1 MKRAL
6 LILFGVLFLAPL
18 ARTGPCDATAQPDTG
33 ATNRA
38 VQERAL
44 IRHCYAQYRGQADIM
59 RCLAH
64 GAI

>member
-1 MKRAL
+1 MRRAL
-6 LILFGVLFLAPL
+6 VILVAGFLLAPI
-18 ARTGPCDATAQPDTG
+18 ARTEAPNPVPRPEASAPD
-33 ATNRA
+33 RA

-59 RCLAH
+59 RCLAR